1 MIKAVAK
8 GKNYKQKFSQMPE
21 VFSYADFVVSIVD
34 AGAFLRYTDPTVFP
48 NFFHY
53 IDTAF

>member
-8 GKNYKQKFSQMPE
+8 GKNYKQKFSQMPK

-34 AGAFLRYTDPTVFP
+34 AGVFLR
-48 NFFHY
+48 
-53 IDTAF
+53 